1 MSEFNEERGTAG
13 EDHLVDAVDESV
25 KVSIGTLSIGT
36 LINTVNND
44 VLKIKN
50 ILNMPSEV
58 AEKSEKTPSMDN
70 VSDRMSRLNTIG
82 MELQKILKVVR
93 KI

>member
-25 KVSIGTLSIGT
+25 KVSIGTL
-36 LINTVNND
+36 INTVNND

-50 ILNMPSEV
+50 VLNMPSEV